1 MKVPVVHVRGLI
13 LLFFSHWA
21 HTEIY
26 DSRRALYDDFSVS
39 RHLHQIII
47 RCIRGAEKA
56 FRRPYKLPL
65 RTVFCPLDGLR
76 HTGIDVSI
84 SESILQYRNRPCLTG
99 TSALAVPESTL

>member
-1 MKVPVVHVRGLI
+1 MCAVSPRKTLLFIVHASTNKMKVPVVHVRGLI
-13 LLFFSHWA
+13 LLFFSHGA

-65 RTVFCPLDGLR
+65 RTFFCPL
-76 HTGIDVSI
+76 
-84 SESILQYRNRPCLTG
+84 E
-99 TSALAVPESTL
+99 